1 MSDARAISLAAGIL
15 LVCFL
20 SIAMGFQA
28 YWVWH
33 IAQLIKDSGFS
44 QPDLPAL
51 IGNTIQN
58 AVVIWLLAIVA
69 KILV

>member
-1 MSDARAISLAAGIL
+1 
-15 LVCFL
+15 
-20 SIAMGFQA
+20 MGVQA

-69 KILV
+69 KILVGMGAEK